1 MLQADGGTRTAS
13 ITGGFIA
20 LALACDKLIKDGK
33 LDKMPFDH
41 TVAAIS
47 CGVVEGT
54 PVLDLPYVEDSAAEV
69 DMNVIMTS
77 DLKLIEVQGT
87 GEESTFT
94 RQELNAL
101 LDLAEAGVKEL
112 ADIQR
117 TALREAGVNVTF

>member
-1 MLQADGGTRTAS
+1 M
-13 ITGGFIA
+13 
-20 LALACDKLIKDGK
+20 
-33 LDKMPFDH
+33 
-41 TVAAIS
+41 
-47 CGVVEGT
+47 
-54 PVLDLPYVEDSAAEV
+54 LDLPYVEDSAAEV